1 MNIDIKLIRESF
13 ELAKPIG
20 DQIINRFYENLF
32 IDFPQTKDYFHNV
45 DLPKQKEVLL
55 NALVT
60 TVDNLDKQESLSL
73 FLLHLGE
80 SYLNYGINDTYY
92 EWIGQTLIKTFSQFL
107 GRYWNENLSQQWT
120 EVYRFISQM
129 LKKGA
134 QANLNSTK
142 EVLKSDEIDLI
153 LPEYS
158 ISEKIKIPY
167 LTEEI
172 KQSIQNAVKSVV
184 MKQIKSEV
192 QKYIKEEIHDVMKM
206 SPEELIEKTFGT

>member
-1 MNIDIKLIRESF
+1 MNIDIKLIRDSF

-32 IDFPQTKDYFHNV
+32 IDFPQTKDLFQYV
-45 DLPKQKEVLL
+45 DLQKQKEVLL

-107 GRYWNENLSQQWT
+107 GRYWNERLSQQWF
-120 EVYRFISQM
+120 EVYRFISKM
-129 LKKGA
+129 LKMGA

-142 EVLKSDEIDLI
+142 EIAKSEEINLI
-153 LPEYS
+153 LPEFS
-158 ISEKIKIPY
+158 VSEKIKIPY

-172 KQSIQNAVKSVV
+172 KQSIHNAVKSVV

-192 QKYIKEEIHDVMKM
+192 QKCIKEEIKEVMQM
-206 SPEELIEKTFGT
+206 SAEELIEISFGT

>member
-20 DQIINRFYENLF
+20 DQIINRFYDNLF
-32 IDFPQTKDYFHNV
+32 LDFPQTKDFFQQV

-60 TVDNLDKQESLSL
+60 TVDNLDKPESLSL

-80 SYLNYGINDTYY
+80 SHLNYGINEKYY
-92 EWIGQTLIKTFSQFL
+92 DWIGQTFLKTLAQFL
-107 GRYWNENLSQQWT
+107 GRYWNEALSKQWN
-120 EVYRFISQM
+120 EVYQFISKT

-134 QANLNSTK
+134 HANINSIK
-142 EVLKSDEIDLI
+142 ENSKTEEINVI
-153 LPEYS
+153 IPSYS
-158 ISEKIKIPY
+158 LSEKIKMPY
-167 LTEEI
+167 LTDDF
-172 KQSIQNAVKSVV
+172 KHSIQHAVKSVV

-192 QKYIKEEIHDVMKM
+192 QKYLNEEIQEVMQM
-206 SPEELIEKTFGT
+206 SPEELIEKAFRT